1 MSTRHIS
8 PKLPS
13 VVSSSHPLWGWW
25 TNRRALLFLMAWLAL
40 YAALSLYV
48 AIPYFNER
56 SASQDIIW
64 RNVMFLHGF
73 LIGLVGV
80 LALMTVEI
88 FECCSSHVKT
98 WIVGGALIA
107 TVLASAGGLFDH
119 NPSNAFALWTQI
131 AGFFAL
137 DEMLI
142 VLIWG
147 FWIDYHLNRPPS
159 RTLPFWV
166 AWLGSFSML
175 LAALMGHLAG
185 WLLEFPR
192 LPWGWPQ
199 DYAHWAGMNL
209 STWTGYLVTSHSHE
223 MVVAVIG
230 TLVAALVWQWGYG
243 ALKPATRTLARVGLV
258 MMAFG
263 IVAMTIIYVAG
274 GFTTLQPPTLF
285 TFGPGGVNGIAGD
298 DLVTGI
304 FVMLGGLITLS
315 ALLFQHAQDGS
326 RRLLHW
332 AQIWAYSVTIVTVV
346 VAGYAI
352 ELNEQY
358 FGAGNPKAPGAQ
370 ADSIFTFWHQDFAF
384 FMIPAIILVLVIA
397 ERYLPRS
404 QDRNFLGRGLIVGT
418 TLAFLGGLLYVF
430 VDPHLYGI
438 GFYVAA
444 LGFLVIAY
452 MVARTWWRLLTQP
465 VQSANA
471 VGKPVA
477 TDAPTRGVNG

>member
-1 MSTRHIS
+1 
-8 PKLPS
+8 
-13 VVSSSHPLWGWW
+13 
-25 TNRRALLFLMAWLAL
+25 MAWLAL

-48 AIPYFNER
+48 SIPYFNER

-185 WLLEFPR
+185 WLLEFR
-192 LPWGWPQ
+192 RSPWGWPQ

-223 MVVAVIG
+223 MVIAVIG

-263 IVAMTIIYVAG
+263 IVAMTIIYVVG

-285 TFGPGGVNGIAGD
+285 TFGPGAVNGIAGD
-298 DLVTGI
+298 DLVTGV

-315 ALLFQHAQDGS
+315 ALLFQHAQEGS

-370 ADSIFTFWHQDFAF
+370 ADRIFTFWHQDFAF

-404 QDRNFLGRGLIVGT
+404 QDRNFLGRGLIAGS

-444 LGFLVIAY
+444 AGFLVIAY
-452 MVARTWWRLLTQP
+452 MVARTWWTLLTQP
-465 VQSANA
+465 VQSAKA
-471 VGKPVA
+471 VGKPET

>member
-1 MSTRHIS
+1 MSRNTSRD
-8 PKLPS
+8 LPIQNG
-13 VVSSSHPLWGWW
+13 SSHPLWGWW
-25 TNRRALLFLMAWLAL
+25 TNRRALLFLIAWLGM

-48 AIPYFNER
+48 SIPYFNEP
-56 SASQDIIW
+56 SASADIVW

-80 LALMTVEI
+80 LALVTVEI

-98 WIVGGALIA
+98 WIVGGALVA
-107 TVLASAGGLFDH
+107 TFLASVGGLFDH

-147 FWIDYHLNRPPS
+147 FWIDYRLQQPAS

-175 LAALMGHLAG
+175 LAALMGHVAG
-185 WLLEFPR
+185 WLLEFPHA
-192 LPWGWPQ
+192 PWGWPD
-199 DYAHWAGMNL
+199 DYAHWAGL
-209 STWTGYLVTSHSHE
+209 SVGTWTANLVTSHSHE

-230 TLVAALVWQWGYG
+230 TLVATLVWQWGYG
-243 ALKPATRTLARVGLV
+243 ALKPATRTLARLGLI

-263 IVAMTIIYVAG
+263 IVAMTVIYVVA
-274 GFTTLQPPTLF
+274 GFTTAQPPTLF
-285 TFGPGGVNGIAGD
+285 AFGPHGIDGIAGD
-298 DLVTGI
+298 DLVTGV
-304 FVMLGGLITLS
+304 FVMLGGLLALS
-315 ALLFQHAQDGS
+315 ALLFQHARAGS
-326 RRLLHW
+326 SRLLHW
-332 AQIWAYSVTIVTVV
+332 AQAWAYLMTIVTVV

-358 FGAGNPKAPGAQ
+358 FGAGNPQAPGAQ
-370 ADSIFTFWHQDFAF
+370 ADAIFTFWHQDFAF

-397 ERYLPRS
+397 ERYLPRR
-404 QDRNFLGRGLIVGT
+404 QDHNALGRGFIAGT

-444 LGFLVIAY
+444 VGFLIIAFL
-452 MVARTWWRLLTQP
+452 VARTWWTLLTQP
-465 VQSANA
+465 DQPADTMA
-471 VGKPVA
+471 PPVA
-477 TDAPTRGVNG
+477 TSDTPRRVGG